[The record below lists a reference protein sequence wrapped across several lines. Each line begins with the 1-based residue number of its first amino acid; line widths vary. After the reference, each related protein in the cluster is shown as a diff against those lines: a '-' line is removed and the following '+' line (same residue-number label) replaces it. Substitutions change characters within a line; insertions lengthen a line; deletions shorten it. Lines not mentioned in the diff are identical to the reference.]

1 MSREESLIRPIL
13 GGSLKDVLS
22 SEELI
27 VEVARELVKDEIK
40 RIIKQ
45 KLETNP
51 ALRQEFR
58 DAIGMYF
65 EAKIKEAYAGIK
77 LAKSSAKLGLDLI
90 PDHLRDQMSK
100 ELQQELIKIVEKTL

>member
-1 MSREESLIRPIL
+1 MTKVDSLIKPIL
-13 GGSLKDVLS
+13 SGSLKDVLGG
-22 SEELI
+22 EEII

-40 RIIKQ
+40 RIILQ
-45 KLETNP
+45 KLEASP
-51 ALRQEFR
+51 ELRQEFR

-90 PDHLRDQMSK
+90 PDHLRDEMSK